1 MAHENISIFELSERF
16 MSDQRVIL
24 RAVVMNAIEKAI
36 QNGMSPED
44 VNDAIR
50 PLLAY
55 TRSEGEQLQNVIKSL
70 NSSSF

>member
-1 MAHENISIFELSERF
+1 MADGNEPIFELVERF

-50 PLLAY
+50 PLLGCS
-55 TRSEGEQLQNVIKSL
+55 RSVGEQP
-70 NSSSF
+70 

>member
-1 MAHENISIFELSERF
+1 MAHENEPIFELVERF

-36 QNGMSPED
+36 QNGMPPEH

-55 TRSEGEQLQNVIKSL
+55 TRSEGEQP
-70 NSSSF
+70 

>member
-1 MAHENISIFELSERF
+1 

-36 QNGMSPED
+36 QNGMSLED

-50 PLLAY
+50 PLLDC
-55 TRSEGEQLQNVIKSL
+55 TRSEGEQP
-70 NSSSF
+70 